1 MPLMLIWISTD
12 KYGHLFLRAPRAKWD
27 LPCRGVLPAVSGQFV
42 SHGLR
47 TFAFEGSL
55 TGLKAISGGA
65 AELQVGLL
73 SNPLTSSHSNWRHF
87 YEASSV
93 LQQHTTT

>member
-1 MPLMLIWISTD
+1 MLQLGRAEILQERPLKALIPMPMRQSACAPVRVVES
-12 KYGHLFLRAPRAKWD
+12 HLTCAMCNDIAF
-27 LPCRGVLPAVSGQFV
+27 PCRGVLPAVSGQFV

-73 SNPLTSSHSNWRHF
+73 SNS
-87 YEASSV
+87 
-93 LQQHTTT
+93 

>member
-1 MPLMLIWISTD
+1 MQGCIS
-12 KYGHLFLRAPRAKWD
+12 
-27 LPCRGVLPAVSGQFV
+27 CRGVLPAVSGQFV

-65 AELQVGLL
+65 AELQVGMLCI
-73 SNPLTSSHSNWRHF
+73 PLTS
-87 YEASSV
+87 V
-93 LQQHTTT
+93 LTDLDSPQLP

>member
-1 MPLMLIWISTD
+1 M
-12 KYGHLFLRAPRAKWD
+12 
-27 LPCRGVLPAVSGQFV
+27 LPAVSGQFV

-55 TGLKAISGGA
+55 SGLKAISGGA

-73 SNPLTSSHSNWRHF
+73 NIP
-87 YEASSV
+87 
-93 LQQHTTT
+93 HTHHQSKC

>member
-1 MPLMLIWISTD
+1 ML
-12 KYGHLFLRAPRAKWD
+12 KYLCTNMYKYLANVMCKGCF
-27 LPCRGVLPAVSGQFV
+27 PCRGVFPAVSGQFV

-73 SNPLTSSHSNWRHF
+73 SSPLT
-87 YEASSV
+87 ASQSDMGP
-93 LQQHTTT
+93 LQTLHQTLQLHTTT

>member
-1 MPLMLIWISTD
+1 MPCRTV
-12 KYGHLFLRAPRAKWD
+12 LFVSGLCMPVIYYQGSHVLR
-27 LPCRGVLPAVSGQFV
+27 LSVVFRGVLPAVSGQFV

-65 AELQVGLL
+65 AELQVTACVGPAPCSLRL
-73 SNPLTSSHSNWRHF
+73 PFTVGQAGRCHALVT
-87 YEASSV
+87 
-93 LQQHTTT
+93 